1 MAKVSVRDD
10 CDNVLT
16 NEKKRDKAHSH
27 SCVRVVSDNGHVVIG
42 ARIVQCNYAIM
53 DVVIGVRI
61 MKCYH
66 AIMATTFGTNF
77 NLVPSSTCSQFQL
90 VVKLYELIVTFPCSH
105 FLHTFAPRKRV
116 I

>member
-10 CDNVLT
+10 CDTVLT

-66 AIMATTFGTNF
+66 ANHGHYFRYQFQPCPKF
-77 NLVPSSTCSQFQL
+77 NLFPISTCCQA
-90 VVKLYELIVTFPCSH
+90 V
-105 FLHTFAPRKRV
+105 
-116 I
+116 